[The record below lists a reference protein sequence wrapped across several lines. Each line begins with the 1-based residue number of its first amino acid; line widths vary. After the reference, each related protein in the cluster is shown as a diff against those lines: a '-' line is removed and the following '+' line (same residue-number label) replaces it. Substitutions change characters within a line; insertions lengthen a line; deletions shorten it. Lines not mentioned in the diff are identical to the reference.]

1 VENSTLRAKTCKG
14 TQQNEQVINMK
25 GVVWEYMETTQL
37 VQHNV
42 GCKEFSVSIKAGIPT
57 NI

>member
-1 VENSTLRAKTCKG
+1 
-14 TQQNEQVINMK
+14 MK

-37 VQHNV
+37 AQHNV
-42 GCKEFSVSIKAGIPT
+42 DGKEFSVSIKAVIPT